1 MVSVLVVRMKLT
13 NHQIEILVQKVI
25 DSYKKYNVA
34 TFKVD
39 EKKVFQ
45 RAVEVIKEQFELER
59 QVETEAKALVEQLER
74 QNKGEFEPH
83 KMFLMVKK
91 KLAKD
96 KGLIL

>member
-1 MVSVLVVRMKLT
+1 MKLT
-13 NHQIEILVQKVI
+13 NHQIEILVKKVL

-39 EKKVFQ
+39 EKKAFQ
-45 RAVEVIKEQFELER
+45 RAFEVISDQFEQER
-59 QVETEAKALVEQLER
+59 KIEREADAMVDQLEK

-83 KMFLMVKK
+83 KMFLMIKK

-96 KGLIL
+96 KGLVL